1 MNVLPIYLWRRL
13 KKWEKSE
20 IVDGLGKFDLNE
32 NYFCDGCAMGKM
44 QKQPYKSRLIKS
56 KEVGAA
62 IHADL
67 CGKMKVESLSR
78 SQYYLELKDEAS
90 GYTKVYFIRTKD
102 QVIEKLKQIIADQW
116 SETGKVMKT
125 FFSDNGTE
133 FNNDKVKQFLM
144 QHGIKHQMSA
154 AYNPQQNGR
163 AERENR
169 TRSREMYAVCKRT
182 TERIMGRSYKYNSI

>member
-1 MNVLPIYLWRRL
+1 
-13 KKWEKSE
+13 
-20 IVDGLGKFDLNE
+20 
-32 NYFCDGCAMGKM
+32 MGKM

-67 CGKMKVESLSR
+67 CGKMEVESLSR

-102 QVIEKLKQIIADQW
+102 QVIEKLKQIIADQR

-133 FNNDKVKQFLM
+133 FNN
-144 QHGIKHQMSA
+144 
-154 AYNPQQNGR
+154 
-163 AERENR
+163 E
-169 TRSREMYAVCKRT
+169 C
-182 TERIMGRSYKYNSI
+182 NSLATWNKTSNECCI